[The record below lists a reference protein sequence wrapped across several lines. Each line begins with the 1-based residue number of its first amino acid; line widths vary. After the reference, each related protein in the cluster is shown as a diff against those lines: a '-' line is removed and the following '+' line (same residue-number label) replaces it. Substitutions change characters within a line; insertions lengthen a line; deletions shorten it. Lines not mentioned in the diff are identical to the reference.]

1 MKIVGLSGGLTTPSL
16 TTALVDFV
24 VSQAITPLPH
34 TTHLLDIAEI
44 ASELALTAS
53 RENASIK
60 LIAKFEKIESADL
73 LVVGT
78 PIVKGS
84 YTGLLKHL
92 FDLLNNS
99 KSENGIAIIAATDRG
114 DCNSLALEYSLRP
127 LLTHSGYYTVP
138 TTVYARHNDFVDYRV
153 AEEAVIVR
161 ARRSVGETFRILG
174 LDPPLATFIT
184 NGDSRDPGYCN

>member
-34 TTHLLDIAEI
+34 ITHLFDIAEI

-53 RENASIK
+53 RENASMK
-60 LIAKFEKIESADL
+60 LAAKFEKIESADL

-78 PIVKGS
+78 QIVKGS
-84 YTGLLKHL
+84 YSGLLKHL
-92 FDLLNNS
+92 FDLLNSS
-99 KSENGIAIIAATDRG
+99 KSENGIAIISATDRG

-127 LLTHSGYYTVP
+127 LLTLTGYYTVP
-138 TTVYARHNDFVDYRV
+138 TTVYARHNDFVDYRL
-153 AEEAVIVR
+153 AEEAVIAR
-161 ARRSVGETFRILG
+161 ARRAVGEAFRILG
-174 LDPPLATFIT
+174 LDPPLSTFII
-184 NGDSRDPGYCN
+184 NGDSRGPGYCN